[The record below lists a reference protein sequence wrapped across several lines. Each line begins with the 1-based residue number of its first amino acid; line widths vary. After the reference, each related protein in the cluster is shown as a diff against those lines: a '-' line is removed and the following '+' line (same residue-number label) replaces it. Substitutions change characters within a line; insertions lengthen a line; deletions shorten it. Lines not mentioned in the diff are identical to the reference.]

1 MFTAFIPCCIR
12 AAMHNLQCMQTVL
25 ILIIAVATAATLYVL
40 VKGIIG
46 MAHGASNLKAARSQT
61 LMQRRVAYQ
70 AVAVV
75 LSSY

>member
-1 MFTAFIPCCIR
+1 
-12 AAMHNLQCMQTVL
+12 MQTVL
-25 ILIIAVATAATLYVL
+25 ILVIAVAAAATLYVL

-46 MAHGASNLKAARSQT
+46 MAHGASNLNASRSQT

-75 LSSY
+75 FIVLLMMLSRGSQS